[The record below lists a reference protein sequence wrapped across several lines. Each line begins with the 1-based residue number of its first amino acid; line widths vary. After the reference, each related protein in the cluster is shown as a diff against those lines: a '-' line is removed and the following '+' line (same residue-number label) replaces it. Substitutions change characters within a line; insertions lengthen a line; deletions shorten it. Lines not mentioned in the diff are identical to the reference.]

1 MTSKVVELDSEGIS
15 FRVPVR
21 VITYV
26 WTEQT
31 EEIVRSRVESNV
43 MHVVDGLFEIEYVK
57 V

>member
-15 FRVPVR
+15 SRVPVR

-26 WTEQT
+26 WTEQA
-31 EEIVRSRVESNV
+31 EEMVRSRVESNV